1 MGSRLA
7 QVHALRRFSP
17 RGHGTHGKKR
27 RKKKGPCPPDA
38 SSHPRLHLASA
49 ELNLTRTGCGFFKV
63 FQKSAEER
71 RGFLF

>member
-1 MGSRLA
+1 MLLGDSHPGA
-7 QVHALRRFSP
+7 MALMA
-17 RGHGTHGKKR
+17 KKEG
-27 RKKKGPCPPDA
+27 KKKGPCPPDA